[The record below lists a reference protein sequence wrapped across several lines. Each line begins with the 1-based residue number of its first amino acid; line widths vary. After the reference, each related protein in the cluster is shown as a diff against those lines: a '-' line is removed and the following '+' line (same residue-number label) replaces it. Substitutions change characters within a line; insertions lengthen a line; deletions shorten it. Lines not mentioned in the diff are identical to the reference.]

1 MVYQINPP
9 GIELYFYAN
18 TFFCFNQYGCWSREW
33 NALSPTRLLFTLY
46 FSCSMKTADLLRSL
60 SIIIFLK
67 QIERSN
73 LKDLIKI
80 YPEKESENACTEIGQ
95 TRISSNPKTTMTKSR
110 RSLCLFTNAS
120 KLQQQQE
127 FSQNYL
133 SIYCKIWEYRV
144 FLKKLVERSNFF

>member
-1 MVYQINPP
+1 
-9 GIELYFYAN
+9 
-18 TFFCFNQYGCWSREW
+18 
-33 NALSPTRLLFTLY
+33 
-46 FSCSMKTADLLRSL
+46 MKTADLLRSL

-95 TRISSNPKTTMTKSR
+95 TRISIINPKTTMTKSR

-133 SIYCKIWEYRV
+133 SIYCKI
-144 FLKKLVERSNFF
+144 